1 MFKRTF
7 KVVIR
12 PTKSNFL
19 LLPENYYGVV
29 STYDTGCLSLQYNGH
44 THYASWAPNA
54 GAVKDTE
61 IGINARVAKEIG
73 LCEND
78 LVKCTLIA
86 DVLTLKSVFVTP
98 VSAKDWEII
107 ELSGE
112 KISNTVLD
120 QTRIV
125 NATQILIIWI
135 NKSMQVA
142 LTVDRLRPIVAYG
155 RIDHNT
161 ELVISPNLYKN
172 ITNGTTNGN
181 SSDTSESSQHST
193 GHLTRS
199 RTTARLRNQKD
210 DTKVEPTQL
219 VRSTTASNIKKLTRS
234 DSLAKINR
242 QDKMVR
248 LKKDLLRESTRIFEF
263 RAISGA
269 WLDHAQISD
278 VYLSK
283 SNWPEYMELDN
294 VYCIQTLS
302 EQEYY
307 VKVRVLAD
315 DELPRTAHASIQVNV
330 NLMQKLKLKEMEK
343 VMLKPK
349 AAVVNFVEK
358 IELFAQKKTH
368 YKILENAFKR
378 YVIERTQ
385 KSAMLLNQ
393 NEVLRLEDNLVVT
406 AGILPSHFRYCVID
420 AQFLK
425 ESKIY
430 AADLLREVEDL
441 VETQSKI
448 ESPLSVKDLIRLPAF
463 DEIVVNLA
471 EELKTNLCLDAK
483 NSVLKQGNVLLA
495 GTSGAGKTVL
505 VERVLDEL
513 TKKPFCCFFDI
524 FYCSRSKGRKAESI
538 QKDLRTIF
546 TTCLQNAPSIVVLE
560 NLDVL
565 AHAAG
570 DQVTQDGEYYNRI
583 ADTVHQLIVQYT
595 TSNPIA
601 VIATANSLQNLNK
614 RLYSPR
620 GRHLF
625 QNVIKLP
632 SLEREG
638 REVILKELCGHI
650 ESEKLELRKFA
661 NLTEGYN
668 KGDLVQFVE
677 RAIFYAYRISKTHPI
692 LTNELLIESLAN
704 TNSYCLQGIENNQKL
719 NDDDNLEEL
728 SVDEVPGL
736 EPVVSVLEEVLM
748 WPSRFPNI
756 FQNSPLR
763 NQAGVLLY
771 GPPGTG
777 KTFLVSKIAS
787 SWNLRTISVKGP
799 ELLAKYIGQS
809 EENVRNLFNR
819 ARSAKPCVLFFDE
832 FDSLAPK
839 RGHDSTGV
847 TDRVVNQLLTE
858 LDGVESLQGV
868 TVIAA
873 TSRPELL
880 DPALLRSGRIDR
892 LVECSLPDAAA
903 RVRIFEALSASLN
916 LDDSVDFDYFATR
929 TLTYTGADIQS
940 LLTSAN
946 MMAVKEALAQHGH
959 EKLPTRILVRQKHLI
974 EAFNST
980 RPSLSAA
987 DLAKYQKTYARFTNK
1002 ERGGAR
1008 DFVAKRATL
1017 A

>member
-7 KVVIR
+7 KVVFR
-12 PTKSNFL
+12 PTKSSFL

-29 STYDTGCLSLQYNGH
+29 STYDTGCLSLQYSGH
-44 THYASWAPNA
+44 THYASWAPHA

-73 LCEND
+73 LSEND

-107 ELSGE
+107 ELSSE
-112 KISNTVLD
+112 TIANSVLD

-125 NATQILIIWI
+125 NSSQILIIWI

-142 LTVDRLRPIVAYG
+142 LTVDRLRPIVSYG

-161 ELVISPNLYKN
+161 ELIIAPNLYKGL
-172 ITNGTTNGN
+172 TNGSSNGV
-181 SSDTSESSQHST
+181 STDTSESSNTNNVSQ
-193 GHLTRS
+193 LIRS
-199 RTTARLRNQKD
+199 RTTAQIRKQSEAS
-210 DTKVEPTQL
+210 VEPQHL
-219 VRSTTASNIKKLTRS
+219 ARSTTSANIKKLTRTES
-234 DSLAKINR
+234 IAKASRN
-242 QDKMVR
+242 DKMIR
-248 LKKDLLRESTRIFEF
+248 LKKDLRRESTHTFEF
-263 RAISGA
+263 RAISGE
-269 WLDHAQISD
+269 WQEKSQISD
-278 VYLSK
+278 VFLCK
-283 SNWPEYMELDN
+283 STWPEFLELDN
-294 VYCIQTLS
+294 VYSMKTATD
-302 EQEYY
+302 QEYY

-315 DELPRTAHASIQVNV
+315 DEAPSAAHTSIQVNL
-330 NLMQKLKLKEMEK
+330 NLMRKLNLKEMEK
-343 VMLKPK
+343 VVLKPK

-368 YKILENAFKR
+368 YKIIENAFKR
-378 YVIERTQ
+378 YVIERTN
-385 KSAMLLNQ
+385 KSPMLLNQ
-393 NEVLRLEDNLVVT
+393 DEVVRLEEDLIVT
-406 AGILPSHFRYCVID
+406 VGILPEHFRYCVID
-420 AQFLK
+420 SQFLK

-430 AADLLREVEDL
+430 AADLVRKIDDIVDALPN
-441 VETQSKI
+441 I
-448 ESPLSVKDLIRLPAF
+448 ESPLSVKDLIKLPAF
-463 DEIVVNLA
+463 DKIVNNLVD
-471 EELKTNLCLDAK
+471 ELKMNLCLDSK
-483 NSVLKQGNVLLA
+483 NAILRQGNILVA
-495 GTSGAGKTVL
+495 GAAGSGKSVL
-505 VERVLDEL
+505 VERILDQL
-513 TKKPFCCFFDI
+513 VKKPYFCFFDI

-538 QKDLRTIF
+538 QKDLRSIF
-546 TTCLQNAPSIVVLE
+546 TTCLQNAPSIIVLE

-570 DQVTQDGEYYNRI
+570 DQASQDSEYYNRI

-595 TSNPIA
+595 SDNPIA
-601 VIATANSLQNLNK
+601 VVATVNELQSLNK

-625 QNVIKLP
+625 QHVTKLP
-632 SLEREG
+632 SLERAG
-638 REVILKELCGHI
+638 REVILKELCSHI
-650 ESEKLELRKFA
+650 ESEKLDLRKFS

-677 RAIFYAYRISKTHPI
+677 RAIFYAYRISKTHPV
-692 LTNELLIESLAN
+692 LTNELLIDSLAK
-704 TNSYCLQGIENNQKL
+704 TNSYCLQGIENHQKV
-719 NDDDNLEEL
+719 NDDDNIEEL
-728 SVDEVPGL
+728 SVEEVPGL
-736 EPVVSVLEEVLM
+736 ETVVSVLEEVLM

-756 FQNSPLR
+756 FQHSPLR

-787 SWNLRTISVKGP
+787 SWNLRTILVKGP

-892 LVECSLPDAAA
+892 LVECSLPDAVA
-903 RVRIFEALSASLN
+903 RVRIFEALAASLN
-916 LDDSVDFDYFATR
+916 LDDNVDFEFFASR
-929 TLTYTGADIQS
+929 TQNYTGADIQS

-946 MMAVKEALAQHGH
+946 MIAVKEALSQHGH
-959 EKLPTRILVRQKHLI
+959 ENDLLVR
-974 EAFNST
+974 
-980 RPSLSAA
+980 
-987 DLAKYQKTYARFTNK
+987 
-1002 ERGGAR
+1002 ER
-1008 DFVAKRATL
+1008 
-1017 A
+1017 

>member
-7 KVVIR
+7 KVVFR

-44 THYASWAPNA
+44 THYASWAPHA

-73 LCEND
+73 LSEND
-78 LVKCTLIA
+78 LVKCSLIA
-86 DVLTLKSVFVTP
+86 DVLTLRNVFVTP

-112 KISNTVLD
+112 KISNSVLE

-125 NATQILIIWI
+125 NSTQILIVWI

-142 LTVDRLRPIVAYG
+142 LTVDRLRPIVSYG

-161 ELVISPNLYKN
+161 ELVIAPNLYKD
-172 ITNGTTNGN
+172 ITNGSSNDT
-181 SSDTSESSQHST
+181 SSDTSEPSMNHSRE
-193 GHLTRS
+193 LVRC
-199 RTTARLRNQKD
+199 RTSAQIRNQA
-210 DTKVEPTQL
+210 DTNGETYL
-219 VRSTTASNIKKLTRS
+219 ARSTTEKNINKLTRS
-234 DSLAKINR
+234 ESLAKISRN
-242 QDKMVR
+242 DKIVR
-248 LKKDLLRESTRIFEF
+248 LKKDLRRESTHIFEF
-263 RAISGA
+263 RAVSGE
-269 WLDHAQISD
+269 WRENSQISD
-278 VYLSK
+278 VFLSK
-283 SNWPEYMELDN
+283 SNWPEFLELDK
-294 VYCIQTLS
+294 VYHMKTPS
-302 EQEYY
+302 EHEYY

-315 DELPRTAHASIQVNV
+315 DELPRTAHTSIQVNL
-330 NLMQKLKLKEMEK
+330 NLMQKLNLKEMEK
-343 VMLKPK
+343 VVLKPK
-349 AAVVNFVEK
+349 ASVVNFVEK
-358 IELFAQKKTH
+358 IELYAQKKTH
-368 YKILENAFKR
+368 YKIIENAFKR
-378 YVIERTQ
+378 YVIEKTN
-385 KSAMLLNQ
+385 KSPMLLNQ
-393 NEVLRLEDNLVVT
+393 DEVVRLEEDLIVT
-406 AGILPSHFRYCVID
+406 VGILPEHFRYCVID
-420 AQFLK
+420 SQFLK

-430 AADLLREVEDL
+430 AADLVRKVDEIIEV
-441 VETQSKI
+441 QPKI
-448 ESPLSVKDLIRLPAF
+448 ESTLSVKDLIKLPAF
-463 DEIVVNLA
+463 DKIVANLV
-471 EELKTNLCLDAK
+471 EELKMNLCLDSK
-483 NSVLKQGNVLLA
+483 NAVLRQGNVLIA
-495 GTSGAGKTVL
+495 GASGTGKTVL
-505 VERVLDEL
+505 VERVLNEL
-513 TKKPFCCFFDI
+513 VKKPYFCFFDI

-538 QKDLRTIF
+538 QKDLRSIF

-565 AHAAG
+565 AHSTG
-570 DQVTQDGEYYNRI
+570 DQATQDGEYYNRI

-595 TSNPIA
+595 STNPIT
-601 VIATANSLQNLNK
+601 VVATVNELQALNK

-625 QNVIKLP
+625 QNVTKLP
-632 SLEREG
+632 NLEHEA
-638 REVILKELCGHI
+638 REVILKELCSHI
-650 ESEKLELRKFA
+650 ESEKLDLRKFA
-661 NLTEGYN
+661 NLTEGYT

-677 RAIFYAYRISKTHPI
+677 RAIFYAYRINKTHPI
-692 LTNELLIESLAN
+692 LTNELLIDSLAS
-704 TNSYCLQGIENNQKL
+704 TNSYCLQGIENHQKV

-728 SVDEVPGL
+728 SVEEVPGL
-736 EPVVSVLEEVLM
+736 EQVVSVLEEVLM
-748 WPSRFPNI
+748 WPSRFPSI

-868 TVIAA
+868 VVIAA

-892 LVECSLPDAAA
+892 LVECSLPDATA

-916 LDDSVDFDYFATR
+916 LDDSVDFEYFASR
-929 TLTYTGADIQS
+929 TQNYTGADIQS

-946 MMAVKEALAQHGH
+946 MISVKEALSQYGPA
-959 EKLPTRILVRQKHLI
+959 KLPSRILVRQKHLI
-974 EAFNST
+974 EAFNTT
-980 RPSLSAA
+980 RPSLSAS
-987 DLAKYQKTYARFTNK
+987 DIAKYQKTYARFTNK

>member
-7 KVVIR
+7 KLVFR

-19 LLPENYYGVV
+19 ILPENYYNVV
-29 STYDTGCLSLQYNGH
+29 STYDTGCLSLQYSGH
-44 THYASWAPNA
+44 THYASWAPHA

-73 LCEND
+73 LSEND
-78 LVKCTLIA
+78 LVKCSLIA
-86 DVLTLKSVFVTP
+86 DVLTLRSVFVTP

-112 KISNTVLD
+112 KISNSVLE
-120 QTRIV
+120 QIRIV
-125 NATQILIIWI
+125 NSTQILIIWI

-142 LTVDRLRPIVAYG
+142 LTVDRVRPIVSYG

-161 ELVISPNLYKN
+161 ELVIAPNLYKD
-172 ITNGTTNGN
+172 ITNGSSNGV
-181 SSDTSESSQHST
+181 SSDTNDSNINELGQLS
-193 GHLTRS
+193 RS
-199 RTTARLRNQKD
+199 RTSARIRNLTEENSD
-210 DTKVEPTQL
+210 PHL
-219 VRSTTASNIKKLTRS
+219 VRSTTTTNIKKLSRS
-234 DSLAKINR
+234 ESIAKSSRN
-242 QDKMVR
+242 DKIIR
-248 LKKDLLRESTRIFEF
+248 LKKDLRRESTHTFEF
-263 RAISGA
+263 RAISGE
-269 WLDHAQISD
+269 WKENSQISD

-283 SNWPEYMELDN
+283 SNWPEFLELNN
-294 VYCIQTLS
+294 VYSMKTPS

-307 VKVRVLAD
+307 VKVCVLAD
-315 DELPRTAHASIQVNV
+315 DEQQYTAHTSIQVNL
-330 NLMQKLKLKEMEK
+330 NLMKKLNLKDMER
-343 VMLKPK
+343 VVLKQK

-368 YKILENAFKR
+368 YKIIENAFKR
-378 YVIERTQ
+378 YVIERTNR
-385 KSAMLLNQ
+385 SPMLLNQ
-393 NEVLRLEDNLVVT
+393 DEVVRLEDNLIVT
-406 AGILPSHFRYCVID
+406 IGILPEHFRYCVID
-420 AQFLK
+420 SQFLK

-430 AADLLREVEDL
+430 AADLVRKVDEMLEV
-441 VETQSKI
+441 QPQGN
-448 ESPLSVKDLIRLPAF
+448 SPLSVKDLIKLPAF
-463 DEIVVNLA
+463 DEIVVNLVD
-471 EELKTNLCLDAK
+471 ELKMNLCLDSK
-483 NSVLKQGNVLLA
+483 NAILRQGNILIA
-495 GTSGAGKTVL
+495 GASGTGKTVV
-505 VERVLDEL
+505 VERILDEL
-513 TKKPFCCFFDI
+513 VKKPYFCFFDI

-538 QKDLRTIF
+538 QKDLRSIF

-565 AHAAG
+565 AHFAG
-570 DQVTQDGEYYNRI
+570 DQTTQDGEYYNRI

-595 TSNPIA
+595 SNNPIS
-601 VIATANSLQNLNK
+601 VIATVSELQALNK

-625 QNVIKLP
+625 QNVTKLP

-638 REVILKELCGHI
+638 RELILQELCSHI
-650 ESEKLELRKFA
+650 ETEKLDLCKFA
-661 NLTEGYN
+661 NLTEGYT
-668 KGDLVQFVE
+668 KGDLVQLVE

-692 LTNELLIESLAN
+692 LTNELLNDSLAN
-704 TNSYCLQGIENNQKL
+704 TNSYCLQGIENHQKI

-728 SVDEVPGL
+728 AVEEVPGL

-748 WPSRFPNI
+748 WPSRFPSI

-777 KTFLVSKIAS
+777 KTFLVSKIAR

-892 LVECSLPDAAA
+892 LVECGLPDALA

-916 LDDSVDFDYFATR
+916 LDDSVDFDYFASR
-929 TLTYTGADIQS
+929 TQNYTGADIQS
-940 LLTSAN
+940 ILTSAN
-946 MMAVKEALAQHGH
+946 MISVKEALSQYAH
-959 EKLPTRILVRQKHLI
+959 EKQLSRILVRQKHLI
-974 EAFNST
+974 EAFNTT

-987 DLAKYQKTYARFTNK
+987 DIAKYQKTYARFTNK